1 MATSYNKPDVYVEE
15 TLTPEAPLTTA
26 SANSVAAFIG
36 TTDRGPTTTL
46 SGNTVGVPT
55 LITSWSDFIN
65 KFGFGSYS
73 SAFSTSGTT
82 NADMKYAIKSFFD
95 NGGNQAYVLRKVNTD
110 ATKAAVS
117 FRDKNGALAHTG
129 TYTFTSTATSVT
141 VTTSTAG
148 TPFSAFYVG
157 GVVTF
162 SGSVPAGYS
171 FLTASGKSWVVT
183 AASAQSITVNAVL
196 ASPPGSATAASG
208 VTIAGS
214 ISANASLTVTA
225 KDAGTWGN
233 SVWVSTQPSAVANY
247 FDLYVYYAPNAS
259 VSADVTDATRVE
271 YFPQLSMTTSDA
283 RYAPAV
289 VTSSWITLTDAGS
302 AATGTARLPEFSGTW
317 STSASAVSMSPTD
330 GSFVWNR
337 GGFASTPAKLGTA
350 ANNHIATSPA
360 PVVASN
366 GSAAPNISTVTLPR
380 LDSVTGPLILNMPAV
395 TAANDVNA
403 ALDYSATRGDIF
415 TIVDSSTS
423 ASVSSALATASTYTN
438 NKKYGAVYYP
448 AITIAD
454 PASKTGGTIDI
465 PTGGAVS
472 AIYVGTDTKRG
483 VFKAPAGTGA
493 RIASAVSVLGLS
505 NADFDSISAADTPIN
520 VIRFIPGAGICVMGA
535 RTLSSTYSDKYVPTR
550 RTLIYLRRQLVNLT
564 QFAVFEPNDQAT
576 WAKVTSTLENFLYRF
591 WNNGG
596 LYGGTPA
603 SAYYIKC
610 DASTNTTA
618 AINAGELRIEI
629 GVALQKPAEFV
640 IIKIGQLDGG
650 ATVTT
655 SI

>member
-15 TLTPEAPLTTA
+15 TLTPETPLTTA
-26 SANSVAAFIG
+26 SADSVAAFIG

-46 SGNTVGVPT
+46 NSNTVGVPT

-65 KFGFGSYS
+65 KFGFGSYT

-110 ATKAAVS
+110 STKAAIS
-117 FRDKNGALAHTG
+117 FRDKGSSLAHTG

-148 TPFSAFYVG
+148 TPFGVFYVG

-171 FLTASGKSWVVT
+171 FLTAAGKSWVVT
-183 AASAQSITVNAVL
+183 ASTGQSITVNAIL

-208 VTIAGS
+208 VTIGGA
-214 ISANASLTVTA
+214 ISTAATFTITA

-233 SVWVSTQPSAVANY
+233 SVWVSVQPSAVANY
-247 FDLYVYYAPNAS
+247 FDLYVYYAPTAT
-259 VSADVTDATRVE
+259 VSTDVSDATRVE

-289 VTSSWITLTDAGS
+289 VTSNWITLTDAGS
-302 AATGTARLPEFSGTW
+302 TATGAARLPEFSGTW
-317 STSASAVSMSPTD
+317 STSASAASMSTTD
-330 GSFVWNR
+330 GSFVWNK
-337 GGFASTPAKLGTA
+337 GGFTATPVKTGTA
-350 ANNHIATSPA
+350 ANNYVASSPA
-360 PVVASN
+360 PVTASA
-366 GSAAPNISTVTLPR
+366 GSAAPAISTVTLPL
-380 LDSVTGPLILNMPAV
+380 LDAVTGPLTLNMPAV
-395 TAANDVNA
+395 TASADINS
-403 ALDYSATRGDIF
+403 ALDYAAGRGDIF
-415 TIVDSSTS
+415 VIVDCVPT

-448 AITIAD
+448 GVTIAD
-454 PASKTGGTIDI
+454 PASKTGGTITI
-465 PTGGAVS
+465 PPGGSVS
-472 AIYVGTDTKRG
+472 AIYVATDTKRG
-483 VFKAPAGTGA
+483 VFKAPAGVGA
-493 RIASAVSVLGLS
+493 RVASAVAVAGLS
-505 NADFDSISAADTPIN
+505 NSDFDSISAANTPIN

-564 QFAVFEPNDQAT
+564 QFAVFEPNDSAT

-591 WNNGG
+591 WSNGG

-610 DASTNTTA
+610 DSSTNTTA